1 MAVSLSLL
9 GGAGAQFFTNN
20 GVPLAGGLIYTYAA
34 GTTTPVATYTSS
46 SGATPQANPIVLDAG
61 GRVATGEI
69 WLTTTT
75 VYKFVLK
82 TSAGVTIATYDNVGA
97 APNVADILLAANNLS
112 ELTNTATARTNL
124 GLGTAAT
131 SASTAFASSGANS
144 NITSLTGLTTPLTV
158 SQGGTGNATLTANA
172 AIVGGATSTSA
183 VSAVRP
189 GQLGYVLTSTAG
201 STVNATALVAGIQYS
216 VLSLGTTNFTTVG
229 ATSATLSGSIAGTI
243 LTVTAGSGAAIGQ
256 ILSGTGV
263 TANTTITAF
272 GTGTGGAGTYIV
284 STSQTVSATIIT
296 ALNPVF
302 TATGVATG
310 TGTAQ
315 VTTWGSAA
323 VPSNNS
329 ITLGTAVTT
338 TSGTSVDFTGIP
350 SWVKRITVMFGGVST
365 TGSSPLLVQ
374 LGVSGG
380 VETSGYLGTAAQYS
394 NGNLTSVGA
403 TPASGFAQ
411 NATGAGDIAYGT
423 MTLSNISGNSWI
435 CSANIN
441 NTTTVMTVITGQKS
455 LAAVLDRVR
464 ITTVLGTPTFDAGS
478 INILYE

>member
-46 SGATPQANPIVLDAG
+46 SGATPHANPIVLDSG
-61 GRVATGEI
+61 GRVASGEI

-82 TSAGVTIATYDNVGA
+82 TSAGVTIATYDNVGGS
-97 APNVADILLAANNLS
+97 PNVADLLLAANNLS

-131 SASTAFASSGANS
+131 AAATSFASSGANS

-158 SQGGTGNATLTANA
+158 SQGGTGNATLTVNA
-172 AIVGGATSTSA
+172 AVVGGATSTSA

-189 GQLGYVLTSTAG
+189 GQLGNVLTSTAG
-201 STVNATALVAGIQYS
+201 STVNATALVAGTEYS

-229 ATSATLSGSIAGTI
+229 ATSTSLTGSIAGTV
-243 LTVTAGSGAAIGQ
+243 LTVTAGTDVAIGQ

-263 TANTTITAF
+263 TANTTIRAF
-272 GTGTGGAGTYIV
+272 GTGTGSTGTYTV
-284 STSQTVSATIIT
+284 SASQTVASTTIT
-296 ALNPVF
+296 ALNPIF

-315 VTTWGSAA
+315 VTTWASS
-323 VPSNNS
+323 SNPNFN
-329 ITLGTAVTT
+329 IGVNQTWTDVTST
-338 TSGTSVDFTGIP
+338 
-350 SWVKRITVMFGGVST
+350 RALST
-365 TGSSPLLVQ
+365 TYTNSTGKPIQ
-374 LGVSGG
+374 VS
-380 VETSGYLGTAAQYS
+380 VTV
-394 NGNLTSVGA
+394 NG
-403 TPASGFAQ
+403 
-411 NATGAGDIAYGT
+411 
-423 MTLSNISGNSWI
+423 SGNS
-435 CSANIN
+435 
-441 NTTTVMTVITGQKS
+441 
-455 LAAVLDRVR
+455 
-464 ITTVLGTPTFDAGS
+464 TPSGPASTFLIGGVVVGKIWSSSSSQAGS
-478 INILYE
+478 PYTHIIPNGVTYSATGDTLISWFELR

>member
-46 SGATPQANPIVLDAG
+46 SGATPHANPIVLDSG
-61 GRVATGEI
+61 GRVASGEI

-82 TSAGVTIATYDNVGA
+82 TSAGVTIATYDNVGGS
-97 APNVADILLAANNLS
+97 PNVADLLLAANNLS

-131 SASTAFASSGANS
+131 AAATSFASSGANS

-158 SQGGTGNATLTANA
+158 SQGGTGNATLTVNA
-172 AIVGGATSTSA
+172 AVVGGATSTSA

-189 GQLGYVLTSTAG
+189 GQLGNVLTSTAG
-201 STVNATALVAGIQYS
+201 STVNATALVAGTEYS

-229 ATSATLSGSIAGTI
+229 ATSTSLTGSIAGTV
-243 LTVTAGSGAAIGQ
+243 LTVTAGTDVAIGQ

-263 TANTTITAF
+263 TANTTIRAF
-272 GTGTGGAGTYIV
+272 GTGTGSTGTYTV
-284 STSQTVSATIIT
+284 SASQTVASTTIT
-296 ALNPVF
+296 ALNPIF

-315 VTTWGSAA
+315 VTTWASS
-323 VPSNNS
+323 SNPNFN
-329 ITLGTAVTT
+329 IGVNQTWTDVTSTRALST
-338 TSGTSVDFTGIP
+338 TSTNSTGKPIQVSV
-350 SWVKRITVMFGGVST
+350 TV
-365 TGSSPLLVQ
+365 
-374 LGVSGG
+374 
-380 VETSGYLGTAAQYS
+380 
-394 NGNLTSVGA
+394 NG
-403 TPASGFAQ
+403 
-411 NATGAGDIAYGT
+411 
-423 MTLSNISGNSWI
+423 SGNS
-435 CSANIN
+435 
-441 NTTTVMTVITGQKS
+441 
-455 LAAVLDRVR
+455 
-464 ITTVLGTPTFDAGS
+464 TPSGPASTFLIGGVVVGKIWSSSSSQAGS
-478 INILYE
+478 PYTHIIPNGVTYSATGDTLISWFELR